1 MDRDEAEEILERIRR
16 DESPPWRSK
25 HFLEQLE
32 ERHYTIKDAYHLI
45 KRGKMEAEPEK
56 NEEHGNYVVRLRG
69 KALDGR
75 PTRLAVGLRRVGPNN
90 LISIVDLTPPK
101 KRGKKK

>member
-25 HFLEQLE
+25 HFLDQLE
-32 ERHYTIKDAYHLI
+32 DRHYNIRDAYQLI
-45 KRGKMEAEPEK
+45 KRGKMEGVPEK
-56 NEEHGNYVVRLRG
+56 SGEHGNFVVRLRG

-75 PTRLAVGLRRVGPNN
+75 PTRLVLGLRSVGPNI